1 VIVDTS
7 AVVAVARE
15 EGTSQHL
22 KRILLSHRDS
32 LMSAAS
38 YVELT
43 IVLWPDHSIPMV
55 DRLLD
60 ALDVTPVPVTV
71 DQARLAAQAY
81 REYGKGSGSPAR
93 LNLGDTFSYALAKD
107 TGQPLLFVGDD
118 FTHTDITSALPA

>member
-1 VIVDTS
+1 LTPLTS
-7 AVVAVARE
+7 
-15 EGTSQHL
+15 
-22 KRILLSHRDS
+22 
-32 LMSAAS
+32 
-38 YVELT
+38 
-43 IVLWPDHSIPMV
+43 P
-55 DRLLD
+55 
-60 ALDVTPVPVTV
+60 PVPVTV